1 MKKRV
6 KFLQQITK
14 LEQKILDKKLLTT
27 LNKTMLT
34 TLNET
39 MLLEVLLYL

>member
-6 KFLQQITK
+6 KFLQQITN

-39 MLLEVLLYL
+39 LLLQVLLYL